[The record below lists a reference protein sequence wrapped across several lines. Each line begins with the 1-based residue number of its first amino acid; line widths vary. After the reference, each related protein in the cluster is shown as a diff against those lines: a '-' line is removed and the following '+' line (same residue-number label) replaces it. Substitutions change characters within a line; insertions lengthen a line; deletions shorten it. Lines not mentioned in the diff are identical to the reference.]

1 MPLEGIYLHIEEGRR
16 LVFTDAYREGWVP
29 QAESFMTGQ
38 VSFEDTP
45 DGATKMVWMAR
56 HKSAEDVEKHL
67 AMGFEQGWP
76 AAAEQLNELAKSMH

>member
-1 MPLEGIYLHIEEGRR
+1 
-16 LVFTDAYREGWVP
+16 
-29 QAESFMTGQ
+29 
-38 VSFEDTP
+38 
-45 DGATKMVWMAR
+45 MVWMAR